1 MRIVITMLK
10 EMNTNFKLRDMEK
23 VILNTKLT
31 VHGWTITGEYLLI
44 GTFNNNINN
53 ATWYVVIDE
62 QTNETFIID
71 SI

>member
-1 MRIVITMLK
+1 
-10 EMNTNFKLRDMEK
+10 MEK

-31 VHGWTITGEYLLI
+31 VQGWTITGEYLLI
-44 GTFNNNINN
+44 GKFNNKINN